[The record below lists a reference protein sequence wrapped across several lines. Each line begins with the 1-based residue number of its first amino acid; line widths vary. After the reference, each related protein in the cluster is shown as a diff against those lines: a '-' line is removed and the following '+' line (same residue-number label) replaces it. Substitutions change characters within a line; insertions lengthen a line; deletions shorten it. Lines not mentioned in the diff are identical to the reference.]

1 MQGQL
6 SSQVI
11 FVFTRTNAVLGD
23 YLCNPLHLKHFN
35 INCFSLHMNGQ
46 QIPTMVLHLNFVV
59 FEANY
64 MRSYMQ
70 RHNEARIAFCDDD
83 IAINYAAFGRSST
96 LFIIDITADLPYA
109 EHTDPTWP
117 RNLWE
122 EVCSG
127 AAIEHLITSLTCIQ
141 PVPSDAQLNYKC

>member
-1 MQGQL
+1 
-6 SSQVI
+6 
-11 FVFTRTNAVLGD
+11 
-23 YLCNPLHLKHFN
+23 
-35 INCFSLHMNGQ
+35 
-46 QIPTMVLHLNFVV
+46 
-59 FEANY
+59 
-64 MRSYMQ
+64 MQ
-70 RHNEARIAFCDDD
+70 RYNKVKTAIRDDD
-83 IAINYAAFGRSST
+83 IAISYTAFGRCST
-96 LFIIDITADLPYA
+96 VFIFAITADLPYA